1 MNGFWIA
8 LSCAV
13 IIIIGYFLCFELK
26 KPSVQRIMP
35 IVILVALGSV
45 GRIIFAFIPQVQ
57 PTTAIVI
64 IAGAA
69 LGPTDGFMTGAL
81 CALVSNII
89 LGQGPW
95 TPFQM
100 IAWGFVGALA
110 GLISKIKYCGT
121 LPVMTVYSAIA
132 AFIYSI
138 LTDVYTIAVFWDTMT
153 FNYVITIFA
162 AGIAFN
168 VSHLIGNI
176 IFMLILFVPFVHMI
190 KRVKIKYIKNT

>member
-8 LSCAV
+8 LVCAV
-13 IIIIGYFLCFELK
+13 IIILGYFLCFELK

-45 GRIIFAFIPQVQ
+45 GRIVFAFIPQVQ

-64 IAGAA
+64 IAGAT
-69 LGPTDGFMTGAL
+69 LGSTDGFMTGAL
-81 CALVSNII
+81 CALVSNVI

-100 IAWGFVGALA
+100 IAWGIVGALA
-110 GLISKIKYCGT
+110 GLISKIKYGGA
-121 LPVMTVYSAIA
+121 LPVMTVYSAVA

-138 LTDVYTIAVFWDTMT
+138 LVDVYTVMT
-153 FNYVITIFA
+153 FWEGMTLTYALTVFS
-162 AGIAFN
+162 AGIVFN
-168 VSHLIGNI
+168 VSHMIGNV
-176 IFMLILFVPFVHMI
+176 IFMLILFVPFNHML
-190 KRVKIKYIKNT
+190 KRVKLKYL